1 MNYSLKLVGKLSTI
15 ALFGLHLGACQDAKV
30 VTPAATAT
38 PVVQAAPVAAAFDWF
53 SYEGRDPEFAAPV
66 TAGTYQNPVLAG
78 YFPDPTITKRTN
90 ADGSEDFYM
99 AVSSFVMTPGLP
111 ILHSKDLVNWQ
122 LIGHALERD
131 SQFDMRGQQIS
142 QGIYAPTI
150 RYHDGLFYLINTT
163 VATKTTKGGNFI
175 MTATDPAGPW
185 SDPIWLPEVP
195 GIDPDIFFDDDGKIY
210 ITHNAEAPGE
220 ALYEGHRAIWMWQ
233 YDPVHKA
240 VLKDSKKLLVN
251 GGVDLAK
258 KPIWIEAP
266 HLIKHNG
273 WYYLI
278 CAEGG
283 TADQHSEVVFRSK
296 SLNEPFV
303 PWEKNPILTQ
313 RDLAP
318 QRPDPVTT
326 AGHADF
332 VQLADGSWWAV
343 FLATRAYDEQ
353 YFNAGRETFLLPVSW
368 QDGWPMILPQGEVI
382 PMRPALPASLAGKM
396 PKVADPLTG
405 NFSWRDDFTATELS
419 KHWYQLREHSKAK
432 LQLDGQQLILKPAAT
447 LATMEQ
453 PAFVARRQQ
462 HLHYDASTALTV
474 PAAGSS
480 AGIAAFQNEQYHYY
494 LGVRRH
500 ADGTEIF
507 LEQAAGSAPQ
517 QLMSQVLPGTEPQQ
531 IQLKIS
537 GDKGEVRFFYA
548 VGGAPVGEAPAKAD
562 WQPLNSSQGAV
573 FDGKILSTQVAKGFV
588 GTMLGMHSR
597 LEPAVQ
603 ATVAATDKP

>member
-1 MNYSLKLVGKLSTI
+1 MNFTLKITAAALLALSLT
-15 ALFGLHLGACQDAKV
+15 ACQDANMAAPATTT
-30 VTPAATAT
+30 TPAA
-38 PVVQAAPVAAAFDWF
+38 QAAPTAAAFDWF
-53 SYEGRDPEFAAPV
+53 SYEGRDPEFAAPL

-122 LIGHALERD
+122 LIGHALTRD

-163 VATKTTKGGNFI
+163 VATQTTKGGNFI

-220 ALYEGHRAIWMWQ
+220 ALYEGHRAIWLWQ
-233 YDPVHKA
+233 YDPVQKA
-240 VLKDSKKLLVN
+240 VVKDSKKLLVN

-303 PWEKNPILTQ
+303 PWQKNPILTQ

-318 QRPDPVTT
+318 NRPDPVTT

-368 QDGWPMILPQGEVI
+368 QDGWPMILPQGEVL
-382 PMRPALPASLAGKM
+382 PMRPALPTSLVGKM

-405 NFSWRDDFTATELS
+405 NFSWRDDFTSSTLS
-419 KHWYQLREHSKAK
+419 KQWYQLREHSKAK
-432 LQLDGQQLILKPAAT
+432 LQLDGQQLSLTPAAS

-480 AGIAAFQNEQYHYY
+480 AGIVAFQNEQYHYY
-494 LGVRRH
+494 LGVRRN
-500 ADGTEIF
+500 ADGAEIF

-517 QLMSQVLPGTEPQQ
+517 QLLSQVVKGAQQQ

-548 VGGAPVGEAPAKAD
+548 LGGVGGDHAKAD
-562 WQPLNSSQGAV
+562 WQPVTGPQGVV

-588 GTMLGMHSR
+588 GTMLGLHSR
-597 LEPAVQ
+597 LEPALQ
-603 ATVAATDKP
+603 TTVAATDKP

>member
-1 MNYSLKLVGKLSTI
+1 MNLTLKFTSA
-15 ALFGLHLGACQDAKV
+15 ALLGLGLCACQDAKV
-30 VTPAATAT
+30 AAPAATAT
-38 PVVQAAPVAAAFDWF
+38 PVVQALPAAAFDWF
-53 SYEGRDPEFAAPV
+53 SYEGRDPQFVPPV

-122 LIGHALERD
+122 LIGHALERN

-150 RYHDGLFYLINTT
+150 RYHDGVFYLINTT
-163 VATKTTKGGNFI
+163 VATQTTKGGNFI

-195 GIDPDIFFDDDGKIY
+195 GIDPDIFFDDDGKVY

-233 YDPVHKA
+233 YDPVQKA

-318 QRPDPVTT
+318 NRPDPVTT

-405 NFSWRDDFTATELS
+405 NFSWRDEFTAATLS
-419 KHWYQLREHSKAK
+419 KHWYQLREHSKARFT
-432 LQLDGQQLILKPAAT
+432 LDGQQLNLKPAAT

-494 LGVRRH
+494 LGLRH
-500 ADGTEIF
+500 HPDGAEIF
-507 LEQAAGSAPQ
+507 LEQAAGAAPQ
-517 QLMSQVLPGTEPQQ
+517 QMLSQVVKGSQQQ

-548 VGGAPVGEAPAKAD
+548 LGGVGGDHAKAD
-562 WQPLNSSQGAV
+562 WQPLTSPQGAV

-597 LEPAVQ
+597 LEPAVMQ
-603 ATVAATDKP
+603 TVPATDKP

>member
-1 MNYSLKLVGKLSTI
+1 MNFTLKITAAALVALSLT
-15 ALFGLHLGACQDAKV
+15 ACQDANMAAPATTT
-30 VTPAATAT
+30 TPAA
-38 PVVQAAPVAAAFDWF
+38 QAAPAAAAFDWF
-53 SYEGRDPEFAAPV
+53 SYEGRDPEFAAPL

-111 ILHSKDLVNWQ
+111 ILHSKDLINWQ

-150 RYHDGLFYLINTT
+150 RYHDGMFYLINTT
-163 VATKTTKGGNFI
+163 VATQTTKGGNFI

-220 ALYEGHRAIWMWQ
+220 ALYEGHRAIWLWQ
-233 YDPVHKA
+233 YDPVQKA

-303 PWEKNPILTQ
+303 PWDKNPILTQ

-318 QRPDPVTT
+318 NRPDPVTT

-368 QDGWPMILPQGEVI
+368 QDGWPMILPQGEVL

-396 PKVADPLTG
+396 PTVAEPLTG
-405 NFSWRDDFTATELS
+405 NFTWRDDFTTPTLS
-419 KHWYQLREHSKAK
+419 KHWYQLREHSKTK
-432 LQLDGQQLILKPAAT
+432 VQLDGQQLSLTPAAS
-447 LATMEQ
+447 LATLEQ

-462 HLHYDASTALTV
+462 HLHYDASTALQL
-474 PAAGSS
+474 PAEHSS
-480 AGIAAFQNEQYHYY
+480 AGLVAFQNEQYHYY

-500 ADGTEIF
+500 PDGVEIF
-507 LEQAAGSAPQ
+507 LEQAAGAAPQ
-517 QLMSQVLPGTEPQQ
+517 QLLSQVVKAAPQQ
-531 IQLKIS
+531 IQLKVS

-548 VGGAPVGEAPAKAD
+548 LGGAGGVGGDHAK
-562 WQPLNSSQGAV
+562 WQQVTGPQGVV

-588 GTMLGMHSR
+588 GTMLGLHSR

-603 ATVAATDKP
+603 TTVAATDKP

>member
-1 MNYSLKLVGKLSTI
+1 MNYSLKLVEKLSTI
-15 ALFGLHLGACQDAKV
+15 ALFGLQLGACQDANMAA
-30 VTPAATAT
+30 PAATTT
-38 PVVQAAPVAAAFDWF
+38 PVVQAAQTAPAAAVFDWF
-53 SYEGRDPEFAAPV
+53 SYEGRDPEFATPL

-150 RYHDGLFYLINTT
+150 RYHDGVFYLINTT
-163 VATKTTKGGNFI
+163 VATQTTKGGNFI

-220 ALYEGHRAIWMWQ
+220 ALYEGHRAIWLWQ
-233 YDPVHKA
+233 YDPLQKA

-318 QRPDPVTT
+318 NRPDPVTT

-332 VQLADGSWWAV
+332 VQLADGTWWAV

-368 QDGWPMILPQGEVI
+368 QDGWPMILPQGEVL
-382 PMRPALPASLAGKM
+382 PMRPALPASLVGKM

-405 NFSWRDDFTATELS
+405 NFSWRDDFTTSILS

-432 LQLDGQQLILKPAAT
+432 LQLDGQQLQLNPAAS
-447 LATMEQ
+447 LATLEQ

-480 AGIAAFQNEQYHYY
+480 AGLVAFQNEQYHYY
-494 LGVRRH
+494 LGVRRN
-500 ADGTEIF
+500 ADGAEIF
-507 LEQAAGSAPQ
+507 LEQAAGAAPQ
-517 QLMSQVLPGTEPQQ
+517 QLVSLVVKAAHHQ

-548 VGGAPVGEAPAKAD
+548 LGGAGGEHAK
-562 WQPLNSSQGAV
+562 WQLLSSPQGAV

-597 LEPAVQ
+597 LEPALLN
-603 ATVAATDKP
+603 TVAVADKP

>member
-1 MNYSLKLVGKLSTI
+1 MNFTLKITAAALVALSLT
-15 ALFGLHLGACQDAKV
+15 ACQDANMAAPAKTT
-30 VTPAATAT
+30 TPA
-38 PVVQAAPVAAAFDWF
+38 VQAVPAAAAFDWF
-53 SYEGRDPEFAAPV
+53 SYEGRDPEFATPL

-122 LIGHALERD
+122 LIGHALTRD

-175 MTATDPAGPW
+175 LTATDPAGPW

-220 ALYEGHRAIWMWQ
+220 ALYEGHRAIWLWQ
-233 YDPVHKA
+233 YDPVQKA
-240 VLKDSKKLLVN
+240 VVKDSKKLLVN

-303 PWEKNPILTQ
+303 PWDKNPILTQ

-318 QRPDPVTT
+318 NRPDPVTT

-382 PMRPALPASLAGKM
+382 PMRPTLPTSLAGKM
-396 PKVADPLTG
+396 PKAAEPLTG
-405 NFSWRDDFTATELS
+405 NFSWRDDFTSSTLS
-419 KHWYQLREHSKAK
+419 KHWYQLREHNKAK
-432 LQLDGQQLILKPAAT
+432 VQLDGQQLSLQPAAS

-462 HLHYDASTALTV
+462 HLHYDASTGLQL
-474 PAAGSS
+474 PSAGSS
-480 AGIAAFQNEQYHYY
+480 AGLVAFQNEQYHYY
-494 LGVRRH
+494 LGVRH
-500 ADGTEIF
+500 HPDGAEIF
-507 LEQAAGSAPQ
+507 LEQAAGAAPQ
-517 QLMSQVLPGTEPQQ
+517 QLLSQVVKAAPQQ
-531 IQLKIS
+531 IQLKVS

-548 VGGAPVGEAPAKAD
+548 LGGDQDKAD
-562 WQPLNSSQGAV
+562 WQPVTGPQGVV

-588 GTMLGMHSR
+588 GTMLGLHSR
-597 LEPAVQ
+597 LEPAVLN
-603 ATVAATDKP
+603 TVSSTDKP

>member
-1 MNYSLKLVGKLSTI
+1 MNFTLKMTTAALVALSIT
-15 ALFGLHLGACQDAKV
+15 ACQDAKM
-30 VTPAATAT
+30 TAPAATTA
-38 PVVQAAPVAAAFDWF
+38 PAMQAAPAAAAFDWF
-53 SYEGRDPEFAAPV
+53 SYEGRDPEFVAPL

-111 ILHSKDLVNWQ
+111 ILHSKDLINWQ

-175 MTATDPAGPW
+175 LTATDPAGPW

-220 ALYEGHRAIWMWQ
+220 ALYEGHRAIWLWQ
-233 YDPVHKA
+233 YDPLQKA

-318 QRPDPVTT
+318 NRPDPVTT

-382 PMRPALPASLAGKM
+382 PMRPALPESLVGKM

-405 NFSWRDDFTATELS
+405 NFSWRDDFTTSTLS
-419 KHWYQLREHSKAK
+419 KQWYQLREHSKTK
-432 LQLDGQQLILKPAAT
+432 LNLDGQQLQLNPAAS
-447 LATMEQ
+447 LATLEQ

-462 HLHYDASTALTV
+462 HLHFDASTALQL

-480 AGIAAFQNEQYHYY
+480 AGLVAFQNEQYHYY

-500 ADGTEIF
+500 PDGAEIF
-507 LEQAAGSAPQ
+507 LEQAAGSAPT
-517 QLMSQVLPGTEPQQ
+517 QLLSQVVNAAPQQ
-531 IQLKIS
+531 IQLKVS
-537 GDKGEVRFFYA
+537 GDNGEVRFFYA
-548 VGGAPVGEAPAKAD
+548 LGGVGGDQAK
-562 WQPLNSSQGAV
+562 WQPVTGPQGAV

-588 GTMLGMHSR
+588 GTMLGVHSR
-597 LEPAVQ
+597 LEPALLT
-603 ATVAATDKP
+603 TVSSTDKP

>member
-1 MNYSLKLVGKLSTI
+1 MNFTLKLMTV
-15 ALFGLHLGACQDAKV
+15 ALFGLGLSACQDAKM
-30 VTPAATAT
+30 PE
-38 PVVQAAPVAAAFDWF
+38 PVASPLPVMQAAPSAAAFDWF
-53 SYEGRDPEFAAPV
+53 RYEGRDPEFATPL

-90 ADGSEDFYM
+90 ADGTDDFYM

-131 SQFDMRGQQIS
+131 AQFDMKGQQIS

-150 RYHDGLFYLINTT
+150 RYHDGVFYIINTT
-163 VATKTTKGGNFI
+163 VATETTKGGNFI
-175 MTATDPAGPW
+175 LTATDPAGPW
-185 SDPIWLPEVP
+185 SEPIWLPEVP
-195 GIDPDIFFDDDGKIY
+195 GIDPDIFFDDDGKVY

-220 ALYEGHRAIWMWQ
+220 ALYEGHRAIWLWQ
-233 YDPVHKA
+233 YDPVKKA
-240 VLKDSKKLLVN
+240 VLKESKKLLVN

-303 PWEKNPILTQ
+303 PWETNPILTQ
-313 RDLAP
+313 RDLPAD
-318 QRPDPVTT
+318 RPDPVTT

-343 FLATRAYDEQ
+343 FLATRAYDAQ

-396 PKVADPLTG
+396 PAVTDPLTG
-405 NFSWRDDFTATELS
+405 NFSWRDEFTAPQLS

-432 LQLDGQQLILKPAAT
+432 LQLDGQQLNLTPAAS
-447 LATMEQ
+447 LATLEQ

-462 HLHYDASTALTV
+462 HLHYDASTALTLPSV
-474 PAAGSS
+474 GSS

-507 LEQAAGSAPQ
+507 LEQAAGAAPV
-517 QLMSQVLPGTEPQQ
+517 QLLSQIVPGTSQP

-548 VGGAPVGEAPAKAD
+548 LSGQGTTPD
-562 WQPLNSSQGAV
+562 WQPLSLPQGAV

-603 ATVAATDKP
+603 TTVSAMGKP

>member
-15 ALFGLHLGACQDAKV
+15 ALFGLQLGACQDANMAA
-30 VTPAATAT
+30 PAATTT
-38 PVVQAAPVAAAFDWF
+38 PVVQAAQTAPAAAVFDWF
-53 SYEGRDPEFAAPV
+53 SYEGRDPEFATPL

-150 RYHDGLFYLINTT
+150 RYHDGVFYLINTT
-163 VATKTTKGGNFI
+163 VATQTTKGGNFI
-175 MTATDPAGPW
+175 MTATDPTGPW

-210 ITHNAEAPGE
+210 ITHNAEAPRE
-220 ALYEGHRAIWMWQ
+220 ALYEGHRAIWLWQ
-233 YDPVHKA
+233 YDPVQKA
-240 VLKDSKKLLVN
+240 VVKDSKKLLVN

-303 PWEKNPILTQ
+303 PWQKNPILTQ

-318 QRPDPVTT
+318 NRPDPVTT

-332 VQLADGSWWAV
+332 VQLADGTWWAV

-368 QDGWPMILPQGEVI
+368 QDGWPMILPQGEVL
-382 PMRPALPASLAGKM
+382 PMRPALPASLVGKM
-396 PKVADPLTG
+396 QTVAEPLTG
-405 NFSWRDDFTATELS
+405 NFSWRDDFTSSTLS

-432 LQLDGQQLILKPAAT
+432 LQLDGQQLQLNPAAS
-447 LATMEQ
+447 LATLEQ

-480 AGIAAFQNEQYHYY
+480 AGLVAFQNEQYHYY
-494 LGVRRH
+494 LGVRRN
-500 ADGTEIF
+500 ADGAEIF
-507 LEQAAGSAPQ
+507 LEQAAGAAPQ
-517 QLMSQVLPGTEPQQ
+517 QLLSLVVKAAHHQ

-548 VGGAPVGEAPAKAD
+548 LGGAGGEHAK
-562 WQPLNSSQGAV
+562 WQPLSSPQGAV

-597 LEPAVQ
+597 LEPALLN
-603 ATVAATDKP
+603 TVAVADKP